1 MCNAGRLGGWEVDV
15 RALYARIQ
23 QDPRHER
30 VVTLCQGPHRRFAD
44 WRRGFG
50 YVDLADLQ
58 RVLAVLESAAV
69 HTEGQVEDAHLPALL
84 DAFSPHPLTA
94 EVPGRR

>member
-1 MCNAGRLGGWEVDV
+1 MDV

-23 QDPRHER
+23 QDPRHEQ
-30 VVTLCQGPHRRFAD
+30 VVTLCQGPGPHRRFAD

-50 YVDLADLQ
+50 YVGLADLE
-58 RVLAVLESAAV
+58 RVLAVLESAAIQAD
-69 HTEGQVEDAHLPALL
+69 EQVEDAHLPALL